1 MQNKIN
7 TVIQKKRLRKKLLFL
22 VLPVLFFAFTS
33 EVAHAGVLGW
43 HTVGLAFKALLYGV
57 FEFVGLFTSI
67 AITLFAYVV
76 DPQYISGDSGLL
88 NLQAVYDM
96 WKFVRDFINIF
107 FILGLLFI
115 AFAFVF
121 QIDSYSNSKSIIK
134 LVIAAL
140 LVNFSFP
147 IARLIIDLA
156 NVPMYFFLQMIVGDN
171 GGTAVALSSSLSA
184 SNLDKILLPES
195 LRNTDVSTILAA
207 IVFLFIFNI
216 TIFVFAFQ
224 FLIRLIA
231 LIILVILSP
240 IGFVA
245 GGIPGLKKYGSQW
258 WDNFLKYCFFGP
270 AAIFMLL
277 LATNFFAAISNTS
290 SSSPYGGV
298 SQLASSTSADPGMI
312 ASMVLFFIPI
322 TMLWFAMGISS
333 KFSVAGASVAT
344 KYGKDFAKWAG
355 KKAASPVTTRYQG
368 IKKGV
373 SKGLQ
378 KGQLGNWEYRN
389 AKVGFG
395 KYKYNVGRLAT
406 GQHWDDRTDDTKAFY
421 AGAISGG
428 TRGIQR
434 EKEKAEDRRLHEK
447 MKEFKDDN
455 LSRDALEE
463 KLKKGTDIEKKA
475 AALSLAESKDGIK
488 KRPEVLAAALQAV
501 AGDYEKFEKVL
512 KSADD
517 DAISMK
523 PQQFFDSQVAGMQ
536 TLLASKGVTDFA
548 PANKKELDDT
558 MSKIARRQ
566 KLVEDAVNKAAAS
579 GITGD
584 DLDKARE
591 EAEGKFGL
599 TDRHKAIAETGNKMT
614 IDFGK
619 QIKKTG
625 GDIDKLFEYQSN
637 KPLATMSSDE
647 IAGLYNQHKLTMKDL
662 SQQSAL
668 LKNANFQEYA
678 QSNFTLT
685 EVTELT
691 KMVVQNNKNPEV
703 RVQVEGMKNA
713 VDTREKKRRGPTG
726 GSVS

>member
-1 MQNKIN
+1 M
-7 TVIQKKRLRKKLLFL
+7 RKKLLFL

-43 HTVGLAFKALLYGV
+43 LAENTVGLAFKALLYGV

>member
-1 MQNKIN
+1 MNL
-7 TVIQKKRLRKKLLFL
+7 QKKRLRIG
-22 VLPVLFFAFTS
+22 LFFLIFPIVFLTFNLHTTQAFWGEGLVKGALYMLFVFVGWFTS
-33 EVAHAGVLGW
+33 VAV
-43 HTVGLAFKALLYGV
+43 
-57 FEFVGLFTSI
+57 
-67 AITLFAYVV
+67 TLFAYVI

-156 NVPMYFFLQMIVGDN
+156 NVPMYFFLQMIAGN
-171 GGTAVALSSSLSA
+171 NSNAVALESSLSA
-184 SNLDKILLPES
+184 SRLSMILLPAAERS
-195 LRNTDVSTILAA
+195 DITALLAA
-207 IVFLFIFNI
+207 IIFLFIFNV

-245 GGIPGLKKYGSQW
+245 NSVPGLKERGFGKDW
-258 WDNFLKYCFFGP
+258 WDAFLKYCFFGP

-277 LATNFFAAISNTS
+277 LATNFFAAISNSGAGDPYANVTS
-290 SSSPYGGV
+290 
-298 SQLASSTSADPGMI
+298 LASVSSDKPDTV